1 MSRIYYKEFK
11 GISML
16 ARDLRN
22 NQTPSEKLLWEV
34 LRRKS
39 LFGYK
44 FLRQHPIFYR
54 VDKDWVDFYIAD
66 FYCSKLQLVIEL
78 DGAIHEEKKDYD
90 LDRDE
95 KLRSKGLTVLRIK
108 NEDLEDL
115 NNVIGIICKTI
126 KTQVLQLSNN
136 KQNTSLP
143 LTFKGKGRG

>member
-22 NQTPSEKLLWEV
+22 NQTPSEQLLWEV

-39 LFGYK
+39 LFRYK

-54 VDKDWVDFYIAD
+54 IDKDWVDFYIAD

-78 DGAIHEEKKDYD
+78 DGKIHEVKKDYD

-95 KLRSKGLTVLRIK
+95 KLRSKGLTVIRIK
-108 NEDLEDL
+108 NEELEDI

-126 KTQVLQLSNN
+126 KIQVLQLSNN